1 MTPRI
6 LDGYKLAE
14 QHRKLLEQKT
24 LLLRAQGMPPVVA
37 AILFVEDAGS
47 TLYTELKRQMAESL
61 GIGYQVYSF
70 SINDP
75 VEQAVK
81 KIHELNQDSVVT
93 GIIVQKPWRST
104 WLTTKGLELEK
115 GDLLFRQWWWQLTTA
130 ITLRKDVDGLHPK
143 TLESIQHGNWKKEG
157 KVLPATCKAVIE
169 LLKEAFQTKQ
179 LFAHLREHDLKTI
192 ILGKSDLL
200 GQPLFAVLQ
209 SEECDV
215 EMIGSQE
222 LKQRIEQKKFLKDA
236 DIIVSATGRRNLITG
251 ELVKEGVVAID
262 VGEPHG
268 DIDFDGVASKVS
280 VITPVPGGVG
290 PMTVVSLMENA
301 ISLAMG

>member
-1 MTPRI
+1 MSAII
-6 LDGYKLAE
+6 LDGYQLAE
-14 QHRKLLEQKT
+14 QHRKQLEQKA
-24 LLLRAQGMPPVVA
+24 LLLRAHGLPPVVA
-37 AILFVEDAGS
+37 SVLFVEDAGS

-61 GIGYQVYSF
+61 GIGYQVHTF

-75 VEQAVK
+75 VELAIK
-81 KIHELNQDSVVT
+81 KIHELNQDNQVS
-93 GIIVQKPWRST
+93 GIIVQKPWRQT
-104 WLTTKGLELEK
+104 WLTTKGLTAEK
-115 GDLLFRQWWWQLTTA
+115 GNLEFRQWWWQLTTA

-143 TLESIQHGNWKKEG
+143 TLESIQHGTWQKEG

-169 LLKEAFQTKQ
+169 LLKAAFTTTK
-179 LFAHLREHDLKTI
+179 LFDHLRKKHLKTI

-209 SEECDV
+209 TEECSV

-222 LKQRIEQKKFLKDA
+222 LNERIAQKKFLLDA
-236 DIIVSATGRRNLITG
+236 DILVSATGRAKLITG

-262 VGEPHG
+262 VGEPKG
-268 DIDFDGVASKVS
+268 DLDFEGVATKAA

-301 ISLAMG
+301 VELIS